1 MNSWEVKHEHR
12 NVHLRIG
19 ETLGAQFKDWEHDK
33 EVAAR
38 PTSNPTEQRCKET
51 FLDIEVKEHQCRY
64 EWYEIYMI
72 IETNLNHL
80 ETYNKS

>member
-38 PTSNPTEQRCKET
+38 PTSNPTEQDAKRR
-51 FLDIEVKEHQCRY
+51 FWILR
-64 EWYEIYMI
+64 
-72 IETNLNHL
+72 
-80 ETYNKS
+80 